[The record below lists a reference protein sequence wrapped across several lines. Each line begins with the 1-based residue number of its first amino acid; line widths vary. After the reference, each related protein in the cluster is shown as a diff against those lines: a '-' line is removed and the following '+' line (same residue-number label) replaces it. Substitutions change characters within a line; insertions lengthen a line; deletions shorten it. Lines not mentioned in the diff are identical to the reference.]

1 MLIKAT
7 DLIKAADAIN
17 TVASLDK
24 ATAGILMRVS
34 KAGTE
39 LYFSDG
45 RSRAI
50 NVRVENVLEIEDY
63 LGDVIFDFGKFI
75 SVVNAGRSSGHI
87 TVDFFDMKLSKKDDN
102 TGICT
107 VKIVKK
113 LVMNKGGQDVESVV
127 AVNSYDIGWTP
138 AEKAS
143 TKQAALIRKIAE
155 DMYDTTGCMTWSTD
169 ELRDVVKNVT
179 ANNSLAVYMSKRYN
193 ALMSNSHNT
202 QILAIAKGTDIN
214 VTLAISTKYLKALTD
229 TVGYFES
236 EQVYLTPV
244 MGANGR
250 PYSIL
255 VSNPEQTFSVYMGL
269 TAENTNDVVFF
280 SKAAVM
286 PFRNMQASIITEVI
300 VDALRGIAASIPDAK
315 SGRIDLCFRT
325 ATGERTEHGYP
336 VELMIKAN
344 NSGASTNDTYRIA
357 CDGCYTTYEPDA
369 DGVLVSVPVYI
380 ANMIETVGK
389 LCGTYTAIDIDDTDD
404 RRTIRIGNIDTDMLV
419 SAAAEL
425 KETPEYQSAHLG
437 EEVTNLKLTP
447 DERASI
453 RAKSLDTIAYIP
465 AISK

>member
-1 MLIKAT
+1 MFIKAT

-24 ATAGILMRVS
+24 NHAGVLMRVS
-34 KAGTE
+34 TDGTE
-39 LYFSDG
+39 MYFSDG
-45 RSRAI
+45 RSRAV
-50 NVRVENVLEIEDY
+50 NVKVESIVDEDDY
-63 LGDVIFDFGKFI
+63 IGEVIFDFGKFI
-75 SVVNAGRSSGHI
+75 GVVNAGRSSGHI
-87 TVDFFDMKLSKKDDN
+87 IVDSFDMKLSKKDDN

-107 VKIVKK
+107 VTIAKK
-113 LVMNKGGQDVESVV
+113 LIMNKGGQDVESVV
-127 AVNSYDIGWTP
+127 AINSYDLGWTP
-138 AEKAS
+138 AEKAG
-143 TKQAALIRKIAE
+143 TKQAALNRVITP
-155 DMYDTTGCMTWSTD
+155 DLYDTTGGMEWSVA
-169 ELRDVVKNVT
+169 ELRDIVKNVT

-315 SGRIDLCFRT
+315 SGRIDLCFK
-325 ATGERTEHGYP
+325 ATGERTEAGYP
-336 VELMIKAN
+336 VELVIAAN
-344 NSGASTNDTYRIA
+344 NSGASTSDTYRIV
-357 CDGCYTTYEPDA
+357 CDGCYTTYEPKD
-369 DGVLVSVPVYI
+369 DGVFVSVPVYI
-380 ANMIETVGK
+380 SNLIETVGK

-419 SAAAEL
+419 DAAEQL
-425 KETPEYQSAHLG
+425 KKTVEYQSAHIG

>member
-87 TVDFFDMKLSKKDDN
+87 TVDFFDMKMSKKDDN

-155 DMYDTTGCMTWSTD
+155 DMYDTTGCMTWSTA
-169 ELRDVVKNVT
+169 ELRDIVKNVT

-229 TVGYFES
+229 TIGYFES

-244 MGANGR
+244 IGANGR

-255 VSNPEQTFSVYMGL
+255 VSNPDQTFSVYMGL

-300 VDALRGIAASIPDAK
+300 VDALRGIASSIPDAK

-325 ATGERTEHGYP
+325 TGERTEAGYP

-344 NSGASTNDTYRIA
+344 NSGASTNDTYRIV
-357 CDGCYTTYEPDA
+357 CDGCYTTYEPAD

-380 ANMIETVGK
+380 ANMLETVAK
-389 LCGTYTAIDIDDTDD
+389 LCGTYTAIDIDDTDN

-425 KETPEYQSAHLG
+425 KETPEYRSEHDG
-437 EEVTNLKLTP
+437 EDIHNLRLTP

-453 RAKSLDTIAYIP
+453 RTKSLDTIAYIP

>member
-63 LGDVIFDFGKFI
+63 IGDVIFDFGKFI

>member
-113 LVMNKGGQDVESVV
+113 LVMNKGGQDVESIV

-404 RRTIRIGNIDTDMLV
+404 RRTIRIGNIDTGMLV

-437 EEVTNLKLTP
+437 EDVTNLKLTP

>member
-286 PFRNMQASIITEVI
+286 PFSNMQASIITEVI

-325 ATGERTEHGYP
+325 TGERTEAGYP

-357 CDGCYTTYEPDA
+357 CDGCYTTYEPDG

-389 LCGTYTAIDIDDTDD
+389 LCGTYTAIDIDDTDG

-419 SAAAEL
+419 SAATEL

-453 RAKSLDTIAYIP
+453 RTKSLDTIAYIP